1 MRKPTQ
7 PEIDLLIALRDE
19 GKRAA
24 FRSYLEGGV
33 TLADLFDDLRAV
45 ENRLEEFVEAAK

>member
-24 FRSYLEGGV
+24 FRQYLEGALSL
-33 TLADLFDDLRAV
+33 TELFDGLRAV